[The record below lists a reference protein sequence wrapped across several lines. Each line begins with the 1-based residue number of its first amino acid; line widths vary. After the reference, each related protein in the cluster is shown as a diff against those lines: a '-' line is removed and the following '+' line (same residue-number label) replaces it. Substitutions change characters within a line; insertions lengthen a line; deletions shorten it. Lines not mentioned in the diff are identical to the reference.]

1 MRMPRLSGLRAMRAY
16 TLCALSSVMV
26 LVLLPCAAARFAGE
40 CAGLPLFFLL
50 LFVVNPVYAVIVG
63 VFAGQDAAR
72 LWALPA
78 VPALV
83 FLAGAMAFF
92 ASGETAF
99 VLYAL
104 AYLALG
110 VAAMLISWRL
120 SCKSKS

>member
-1 MRMPRLSGLRAMRAY
+1 MRMPWLSGLRAMRAY

-50 LFVVNPVYAVIVG
+50 LFAVNPVYAVIVG
-63 VFAGQDAAR
+63 MFAGQDVAF
-72 LWALPA
+72 
-78 VPALV
+78 V